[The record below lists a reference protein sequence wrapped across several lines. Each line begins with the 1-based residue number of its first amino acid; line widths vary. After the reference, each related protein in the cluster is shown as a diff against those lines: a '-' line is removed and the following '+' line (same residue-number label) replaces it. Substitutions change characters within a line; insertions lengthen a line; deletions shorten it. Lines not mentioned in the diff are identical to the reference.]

1 LGLRYKKV
9 LIVFIPKTYLITK
22 DLVRTLEV
30 KVGYTLK
37 DAVKEAIVSLE
48 DEFVY
53 EFSMFIPSNVRLEV
67 LTVVQIR
74 ESINRML
81 NGGSIL
87 SLDRIY
93 FEEADFYLDITR
105 QTDSISGK
113 ISIDSRF
120 GSSPLEQQIG
130 NINGEKPVTLVD
142 VGVFDGDTL
151 LKTYSLLERF
161 GVDIERV
168 VLGVAS
174 EKGFKKVNSLRT
186 VGVGRIFD
194 FYEWIELRDLF
205 GIDGRSVASR
215 SKRKF
220 IPYWENL
227 SDWASIQEK
236 DCKEARNFCMEF
248 NKRLKN
254 ILRQNGYD
262 ISQIGECV
270 TYRGKK

>member
-1 LGLRYKKV
+1 M
-9 LIVFIPKTYLITK
+9 ITK

-30 KVGYTLK
+30 KVGYILK

-48 DEFVY
+48 NEFVS

-67 LTVVQIR
+67 LTVAQIR

-93 FEEADFYLDITR
+93 FNEANFYLDITR

-113 ISIDSRF
+113 VSIDSRF
-120 GSSPLEQQIG
+120 GSSSLEQQIG
-130 NINGEKPVTLVD
+130 NINREKPVTLVD

-151 LKTYSLLERF
+151 LETYSLLERF

-174 EKGFKKVNSLRT
+174 KKGFKKVNSLRT

-205 GIDGRSVASR
+205 GIDGRSVASK

-236 DCKEARNFCMEF
+236 DCKEAREFCMEF
-248 NKRLKN
+248 NLRLKN
-254 ILRQNGYD
+254 LLRLNGYD

-270 TYRGKK
+270 IYGGKK